1 MSDFIQKCLIGDAL
15 LEEIDDYIDDWH
27 QGESVMSLHEF
38 LGMTRNEYY
47 LWVEDA
53 SSLPYIVNARIRGIE
68 LTESAERQG
77 AISIAARSDRLS
89 EISDRLIGWLKDEGL
104 WE

>member
-27 QGESVMSLHEF
+27 QGESAMSLHEF

-47 LWVEDA
+47 LWAEDA
-53 SSLPYIVNARIRGIE
+53 SSLPHIVNARIRGIE

-77 AISIAARSDRLS
+77 ALSIAARSDRLS

>member
-15 LEEIDDYIDDWH
+15 LEDIDDYIDDWH
-27 QGESVMSLHEF
+27 QGDSGLSLHEF

-47 LWVEDA
+47 LWVEDP
-53 SSLPYIVNARIRGIE
+53 SCLPYIVNARIRGLE

-77 AISIAARSDRLS
+77 ALAIAARSDRLS
-89 EISDRLIGWLKDEGL
+89 EIPDRLIGWLKDKGL